1 MCARIAARLSL
12 VGVAMRPA
20 WYHTAFAV
28 RHDFRFYDPARQG
41 RFEALVRDLGG
52 LSLLDATRAVEGGR
66 VFLAGERY
74 RWEPDLMIGR
84 PFRDDAADVARVR
97 DQTRFTVAAIR

>member
-1 MCARIAARLSL
+1 
-12 VGVAMRPA
+12 MRPS

-28 RHDFRFYDPARQG
+28 RHDFRFFDTVRQG
-41 RFEALVRDLGG
+41 QFEALVRDLGG
-52 LSLLDATRAVEGGR
+52 LSLLDATRAVDEGR
-66 VFLAGERY
+66 VLLAGERY

-97 DQTRFTVAAIR
+97 DQTRFTVAAIK